1 MNLEPISQ
9 VIISDDFL
17 SVVERLKEIAPKGS
31 RFELFIKESENFL
44 VSDANEVIAK
54 AYLSSKE
61 QIFICLA
68 SQTFSD
74 VVQNRLLKIIE
85 EPPKNKNFILITP
98 LKSALLPT
106 IKSRLPI
113 TVLQSQT
120 QDLNINLDISNLTL
134 QSLYDFVQ
142 ENKRLKPKEAIG
154 TLEYIIKEALVSKKY
169 NLDEAT
175 LELFGKSR
183 EVLNMGA
190 PADFTLT
197 TVLLKLLAKK
207 VKKG

>member
-1 MNLEPISQ
+1 
-9 VIISDDFL
+9 
-17 SVVERLKEIAPKGS
+17 
-31 RFELFIKESENFL
+31 
-44 VSDANEVIAK
+44 
-54 AYLSSKE
+54 
-61 QIFICLA
+61 
-68 SQTFSD
+68 
-74 VVQNRLLKIIE
+74 
-85 EPPKNKNFILITP
+85 
-98 LKSALLPT
+98 
-106 IKSRLPI
+106 
-113 TVLQSQT
+113 
-120 QDLNINLDISNLTL
+120 
-134 QSLYDFVQ
+134 VQ

-154 TLEYIIKEALVSKKY
+154 TLEYIIKEALVSRKY

>member
-1 MNLEPISQ
+1 MRLEATSQ
-9 VIISDDFL
+9 VVISSNFFE
-17 SVVERLKEIAPKGS
+17 VVDKLREVAPKDA
-31 RFELFIKESENFL
+31 RFELFIKEDENFL

-61 QIFICLA
+61 QVFICLGA
-68 SQTFSD
+68 QIFSD

-85 EPPKNKNFILITP
+85 EPPKNKQFILITP

-113 TVLQSQT
+113 TTIKSETEV
-120 QDLNINLDISNLTL
+120 LNINLDIKNLTL
-134 QSLYDFVQ
+134 QSLYDFIQ
-142 ENKRLKPKEAIG
+142 ENKRLKSKEAIDI
-154 TLEYIIKEALVSKKY
+154 LEYIIKEALKSSKY

-175 LELFGKSR
+175 LELFSKSR
-183 EVLNMGA
+183 EVLNLGA

-197 TVLLKLLAKK
+197 AVLLKLLAKK
-207 VKKG
+207 IKRV